1 MTRMNGRVNGFARRL
16 REGVQQI
23 GMFATSSGPAQLEGF
38 AECGFDW
45 IVIDAEHGSFE
56 LGGVVDALRAL
67 DRRHTQAVVRPAAND
82 QVLIKRLLDAGART
96 LLIPSVDTAEQARQ
110 AVAATRYPP
119 EGIRGVTGQS
129 RAARYGHDTS
139 YLSEAAGG
147 LCVIVQ
153 AESVSALAELRAIA
167 TTPGVDAVFVGPSDL
182 AASMGHLGDTAH
194 PLVQAAVDDALSTL
208 AELGVPR
215 GYLAMRAD
223 EARQRIA
230 DGVDFLAIATD
241 TSIVA
246 RGVKAL
252 EAEIGRAVTTS
263 GRGRDD

>member
-1 MTRMNGRVNGFARRL
+1 MSTEVNQFAQRL
-16 REGVQQI
+16 REGIQQI
-23 GMFATSSGPAQLEGF
+23 GLFATVSGPAQLEAF

-67 DRRHTQAVVRPAAND
+67 ERRHIQAVVRPASND
-82 QVLIKRLLDAGART
+82 PVLIKRLLDAGART
-96 LLIPSVDTAEQARQ
+96 LLIPSVDTAEQAVQ

-119 EGIRGVTGQS
+119 EGIRGVSGQS
-129 RAARYGHDTS
+129 RAARYGNDTS
-139 YLSEAAGG
+139 YVGDAAEG

-153 AESVSALAELRAIA
+153 AESVAALAELRAIA

-194 PLVQAAVDDALSTL
+194 PAVQSAVDDALSTL
-208 AELGVPR
+208 ADLGVPR
-215 GYLAMRAD
+215 GYLAMQPG
-223 EARQRIA
+223 EARKRLA

-241 TSIVA
+241 TSIVI

-252 EAEIGRAVTTS
+252 EAEIGRAVRTS
-263 GRGRDD
+263 ERGRDE